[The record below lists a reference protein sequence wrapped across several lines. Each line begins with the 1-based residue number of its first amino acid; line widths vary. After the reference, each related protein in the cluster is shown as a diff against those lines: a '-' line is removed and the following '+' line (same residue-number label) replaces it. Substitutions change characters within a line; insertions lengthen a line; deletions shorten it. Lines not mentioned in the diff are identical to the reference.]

1 MSIVFHK
8 ETRTFHLYNDSIS
21 YIFRVMEND
30 QLEHLYYGR
39 KISDEQSYDIY
50 HEETMRALMSVC
62 VPEPGLLSMQ
72 YTKQEYPVYGTG
84 DYRSPATSI
93 LQKNGSRV
101 TNFTYVSYEIM
112 DGKPSLLPLPATY
125 TESGDEAQTLLVTL
139 HDDVIDTDLVLS
151 FTIFSDYPVIA
162 RNARFVHHGDAPIMI
177 ERAMSM
183 SVEWSDMDFT
193 MVSLA
198 GAWARERYVKERKLE
213 MGIQSIQSLVGTA
226 SSSEQ
231 NPFLALMRPGTT
243 EEQGEVY
250 GFSLLYS
257 GNFLAQ
263 AEVSTFD
270 LTRVIMGI
278 NPENFSWQLEKGES
292 FQTPEA
298 VMVYSCEGLGAMS
311 RTFHRLYRTRLVRGK
326 YRDLPRPILL
336 NNWEATYFNFNE
348 DKLVEIASKAKE
360 CGIELFVLDDG
371 WFGVRNDDHRS
382 LGDWYCNLE
391 KIPSGIGGLSRKV
404 EDLGLKFGLWVE
416 LEMVNKDSDL
426 YRSHPDWIIHT
437 PDRFDCH
444 GRHQYVLDYS
454 NPDVVDYIYEMIAKV
469 LNGSKISYIK
479 WDMNR
484 YMTGPYSTAD
494 WACKNTDPSWSAMR
508 QGEMMHRYILG
519 VYTLYEKLTGTFPEI
534 LFESCASGGARF
546 DAGMLFWAPQA
557 WCSDDSDAAERLKI
571 QYGTSY
577 VYPVVSMGAHV
588 SAVPNHQLQR
598 TTPLETRANVA
609 YFGTFGYELD
619 LNLLSEKEIGM
630 VRSQIAIMKKNRE
643 LIQIDGDF
651 YRLRNPF
658 KGNEAAWM
666 AVSRDKTRAIA
677 GFYQKLNKVNGSWER
692 LRLAGLDPDKYY
704 EVRYNVEASPDVPAE
719 ILAFYGLHADAAKEK
734 AFRMHGSTLMY
745 AGIPISREILT
756 SKGGDFSSLLFEITE
771 VK

>member
-101 TNFTYVSYEIM
+101 TNFTYVSCEIM

-139 HDDVIDTDLVLS
+139 HDDVIDTDLILS

-270 LTRVIMGI
+270 LTRVMMGI

-311 RTFHRLYRTRLVRGK
+311 ARQ
-326 YRDLPRPILL
+326 IQ
-336 NNWEATYFNFNE
+336 
-348 DKLVEIASKAKE
+348 
-360 CGIELFVLDDG
+360 
-371 WFGVRNDDHRS
+371 RS
-382 LGDWYCNLE
+382 A
-391 KIPSGIGGLSRKV
+391 P
-404 EDLGLKFGLWVE
+404 
-416 LEMVNKDSDL
+416 
-426 YRSHPDWIIHT
+426 SHP
-437 PDRFDCH
+437 
-444 GRHQYVLDYS
+444 
-454 NPDVVDYIYEMIAKV
+454 
-469 LNGSKISYIK
+469 
-479 WDMNR
+479 
-484 YMTGPYSTAD
+484 
-494 WACKNTDPSWSAMR
+494 
-508 QGEMMHRYILG
+508 
-519 VYTLYEKLTGTFPEI
+519 
-534 LFESCASGGARF
+534 
-546 DAGMLFWAPQA
+546 
-557 WCSDDSDAAERLKI
+557 
-571 QYGTSY
+571 
-577 VYPVVSMGAHV
+577 
-588 SAVPNHQLQR
+588 
-598 TTPLETRANVA
+598 
-609 YFGTFGYELD
+609 
-619 LNLLSEKEIGM
+619 
-630 VRSQIAIMKKNRE
+630 SQ
-643 LIQIDGDF
+643 
-651 YRLRNPF
+651 
-658 KGNEAAWM
+658 
-666 AVSRDKTRAIA
+666 
-677 GFYQKLNKVNGSWER
+677 
-692 LRLAGLDPDKYY
+692 
-704 EVRYNVEASPDVPAE
+704 
-719 ILAFYGLHADAAKEK
+719 
-734 AFRMHGSTLMY
+734 
-745 AGIPISREILT
+745 
-756 SKGGDFSSLLFEITE
+756 
-771 VK
+771 

>member
-1 MSIVFHK
+1 
-8 ETRTFHLYNDSIS
+8 
-21 YIFRVMEND
+21 
-30 QLEHLYYGR
+30 
-39 KISDEQSYDIY
+39 
-50 HEETMRALMSVC
+50 
-62 VPEPGLLSMQ
+62 
-72 YTKQEYPVYGTG
+72 
-84 DYRSPATSI
+84 
-93 LQKNGSRV
+93 
-101 TNFTYVSYEIM
+101 
-112 DGKPSLLPLPATY
+112 
-125 TESGDEAQTLLVTL
+125 
-139 HDDVIDTDLVLS
+139 
-151 FTIFSDYPVIA
+151 
-162 RNARFVHHGDAPIMI
+162 
-177 ERAMSM
+177 
-183 SVEWSDMDFT
+183 
-193 MVSLA
+193 
-198 GAWARERYVKERKLE
+198 
-213 MGIQSIQSLVGTA
+213 
-226 SSSEQ
+226 
-231 NPFLALMRPGTT
+231 
-243 EEQGEVY
+243 
-250 GFSLLYS
+250 
-257 GNFLAQ
+257 
-263 AEVSTFD
+263 
-270 LTRVIMGI
+270 
-278 NPENFSWQLEKGES
+278 
-292 FQTPEA
+292 
-298 VMVYSCEGLGAMS
+298 
-311 RTFHRLYRTRLVRGK
+311 
-326 YRDLPRPILL
+326 
-336 NNWEATYFNFNE
+336 
-348 DKLVEIASKAKE
+348 
-360 CGIELFVLDDG
+360 
-371 WFGVRNDDHRS
+371 
-382 LGDWYCNLE
+382 
-391 KIPSGIGGLSRKV
+391 
-404 EDLGLKFGLWVE
+404 
-416 LEMVNKDSDL
+416 MVNKDSDL

-630 VRSQIAIMKKNRE
+630 VRSQIAFMKKNRE